1 MQSQVQGM
9 VARPSGALAGYD
21 PAGYFCEFAHCAAES
36 AHGRLIR
43 TRLDALGL
51 AELTHRARAAEA
63 ELYNQGI
70 TFTIYSDG
78 DAIDRILPFD
88 VIPRLITAADWAVIE
103 AGVRQRVQTL
113 NLFLADVY
121 GPQKVLKDGLVP
133 PELVLGNANYRAEM
147 QGLALPH
154 GTYVHINGTDL
165 VRDGAGP
172 LPGARGQWPLAVGRV
187 LRGREPPPDAARV
200 LRPDEGRAGAAGLRL
215 WPPAAREAV
224 RGGAARA
231 CSTRRWCCSR
241 PACSTRPIS
250 STSSSP
256 ARWACR
262 WSRAAT
268 SWSRTTGSTCAP
280 SPGPCRST

>member
-1 MQSQVQGM
+1 MGWGWRELVQ
-9 VARPSGALAGYD
+9 
-21 PAGYFCEFAHCAAES
+21 
-36 AHGRLIR
+36 
-43 TRLDALGL
+43 
-51 AELTHRARAAEA
+51 RARAAEA

-121 GPQKVLKDGLVP
+121 GPQKVLKDGLIP
-133 PELVLGNANYRAEM
+133 PELVLGNANYRTEM

-154 GTYVHINGTDL
+154 GTYIHINGTDL

-172 LPGARGQWPLAVGRV
+172 VPGARGQWPLAVGRV
-187 LRGREPPPDAARV
+187 LRGREPPSDAARV
-200 LRPDEGRAGAAGLRL
+200 LRRDARRAGAAGLRL

-224 RGGAARA
+224 RGGARGRARPAGGPALARRVQLGLFRA
-231 CSTRRWCCSR
+231 CLPR
-241 PACSTRPIS
+241 PRDG
-250 STSSSP
+250 
-256 ARWACR
+256 
-262 WSRAAT
+262 RAAG
-268 SWSRTTGSTCAP
+268 RGP
-280 SPGPCRST
+280 RPRGRERPGVHAHRRRARCRST